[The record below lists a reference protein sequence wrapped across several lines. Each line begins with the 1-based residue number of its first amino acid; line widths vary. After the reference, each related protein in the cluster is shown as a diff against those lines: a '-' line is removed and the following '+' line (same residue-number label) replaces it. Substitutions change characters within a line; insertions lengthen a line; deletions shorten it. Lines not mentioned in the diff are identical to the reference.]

1 MGNSDLLTLIGI
13 VIALAAYIATVR
25 GRILDKARIAT
36 GTDKQN
42 LKLYARLLM
51 LADVPLI
58 ISGVSLSIYTAEK
71 EFLQRE
77 WECFLN
83 LGMVSF
89 GFALLA
95 LVGFHIYEWYR
106 SFTA

>member
-25 GRILDKARIAT
+25 GRILDKARIET

-58 ISGVSLSIYTAEK
+58 ISGVSLSVYTAERN
-71 EFLQRE
+71 FYRE
-77 WECFLN
+77 NGDVF
-83 LGMVSF
+83 
-89 GFALLA
+89 
-95 LVGFHIYEWYR
+95 
-106 SFTA
+106 